1 MKKIWHHLERTQERR
16 AEAEFKSLKIPFKKR
31 IDVVWLILV
40 LVVFS
45 VFILWWLVGVLLG
58 HRFGMFDP
66 PLVRPIKDPRILI
79 NVRDNIN
86 KNPLL
91 DAVFHEPEGYVY
103 LSQEGGIIHGYNPST
118 GLWFSE
124 KTFLQDRL
132 INPEIILLR
141 SGCGTDP
148 LSYRRSWGECWDA
161 NSLWGLTG
169 NGGLVLRSHGKWEI
183 VKSDSMFIGLRGQP
197 VMQDQLTAAAVSKNN
212 QWLVVGTEKDGIG
225 VYHLRTGEWVQLQK
239 DFFKNLPSPG
249 VTHITWCNNRF
260 WIGGPG
266 GLASLHPDL
275 DSPLLLPYPEING
288 IILDLDEDP
297 QGRLWVLEKHNCSS
311 GGMNCLRLSRLDFHY
326 ENQPPKILVNEN
338 NIFSQLTLDDLHFVQ
353 YWDDRLIAA
362 GSEGVYSYYTKEH
375 SWERHFSGNAS
386 VVLPFPNGRGF
397 YFGFIGGVGV
407 VSAGDYRPWKRSDN
421 QCKKWELPYP
431 HVNEKITQLQHGIKD
446 EILALT
452 RSGKLFGIDVD
463 EGKVYVY
470 FQGERTGLDP
480 RSFSSAVAFGDIVLF
495 TGATKALIHNII
507 TRTYRDI
514 PIQLLPDWLKTPGVQ
529 FISSGDQVY
538 AAVKKKG
545 DMHIYRIS
553 AKDLLASQYSRAIRL
568 GVITGPVSQIR
579 NWNDQGIGLIAGDP
593 DDRVY
598 RFHLKK
604 EVLTGMKAMDING
617 APFLDIAPY
626 KDGIIVVTPVG
637 IRSYNYFTRTWSR
650 IRSLNGNSSPK
661 EVVQCGGQL
670 WMSTKNGRLLE
681 LTDTNKFQ
689 DCIGSEA
696 SFDMS
701 DSQLSD
707 SLEKDGCLYL
717 GGNGW
722 INCYDPGARRIEDR
736 WDLPGNGDVRIVDV
750 TPKGR
755 PVTMTQGMAMIGT
768 QVLDKSAGPVLNLFI
783 DNDYI
788 WTVRQKKKSGTN
800 YKYLK
805 RYSRSKPLSTSGHCY
820 FLNPYIGS
828 GVRSILDAAA
838 LPGENLVVS
847 TRKGLYFYNP
857 NTRSWYASSQ
867 GQFSNAPASRGGLL
881 YVVGRHLVR
890 IIEGQKDVEITL
902 IDLDTLQ
909 IPTSCSTKPV
919 IINEKSRKV
928 RAFAL
933 HPHDPQGGRMAV
945 INPNGAV
952 VEWLGGVE
960 TVKLSP
966 PGNQPRSSTF
976 KRVFHHNPN
985 PVQPDTGSLLF
996 TTASGVLR
1004 YDLEKRS
1011 WSEIPLNISLAGDK
1025 LQDINIETNGPQPMI
1040 TVKTEKGRFFL
1051 DSIDSTANTQVTQ
1064 AAKIGPVFTPPT
1076 TGFNDKGSNLLDV
1089 QLRNKSR
1096 WTFVLKDRIK
1106 YYDPVNRQWSQDIL
1120 IPGANGPLIYC
1131 QVKDRGVIVM
1141 NTNQGQVWWV
1151 ARQKGHHP
1159 TSFSRYEHQP
1169 QPGDTTALDNDGII
1183 WRLSAERQLFRL
1195 QQSLSGAYSVDPEP
1209 YEKPFLLDPNRVNG
1223 AFEWP
1228 GRVLFDTDDGIRIL
1242 DRAMRKEMTLPE
1254 NVRNITGVREIV
1266 NDGAQLLISTRTGQ
1280 RIRIE
1285 EIPENIT
1292 IPDRI
1297 RNQWSKLER
1306 HMVRLPNGEEVYD
1319 PITQLIIDNNGRL
1332 IAQRPSG
1339 ESYLAQSAA
1348 LNPDADNLPDTLD
1361 LGWLR
1366 WNRDSK
1372 TFTIKT
1378 PTTIKAM
1385 SPEEFIRDG
1394 KLIFEEVDALV
1405 AFSPNRL
1412 HAANRYGIWNHS
1424 QQDLS
1429 LNDTGITFQPVQWR
1443 KPIGAAHGL
1452 FITPDAIYEVN
1463 GNKTSPFRE
1472 NHRVTIGDVIF
1483 TEQIRGTGIRG
1494 RIKQGTGFINA
1505 FAARG
1510 FTWDQEKQGL
1520 AYTSTDL
1527 LVHSDAGIHPVNGY
1541 TGFEPAPGPG
1551 RLYSHEANKIFFK
1564 SGQTWYQRQ
1573 GPSNWKKG
1581 AADPIANQIIVDND
1595 TWKWEKRNGVV
1606 GIRLKRDNYDF
1617 KLISTG
1623 AGLAFTS
1630 DLLQDAAAM
1639 GNQLMVMTAAFFERA
1654 NSSSPLD
1661 RFQAQR
1667 FPSRPT
1673 GRLQTLRDLD
1683 KGDVLVLYTGS
1694 RYYYWNDTA
1703 RRFEQSKRRN
1713 PPYVKR
1719 LLVKIPIHDPML
1731 RFTREPGGRIKKEL
1745 KVKNA
1750 AGNDSWVPFNFWNRR
1765 FPFDVVTSIAKK
1777 EEELYVGTRAG
1788 LQVYSGQLDTG
1799 LNGMVGWHQLRGP
1812 SGEPLSAVEKVG
1824 IPMDQ
1829 PAIVMAYSTGECI
1842 EKPVGVKTFRNCTR
1856 ASSRRLNQRLRYQ
1869 TDFWRFIDKN
1879 GKLEGRYKDQKGQY
1893 SSEII
1898 SIQQG
1903 HFPHDFIKDIAVHDG
1918 QVFTLWNNGWI
1929 SRYNS
1934 LSIELDQMRRKKI
1947 VNYNMQSLQPQ
1958 GFIIGDQGLCIRGK
1972 GKRAWQY
1979 QASSNSWQEITD
1991 PKIID
1996 GLLEYVQQPILKHQ
2010 RLRLLSNLSK
2020 DKKPSPA
2027 QSKLPFT
2034 FEYRGLDGQ
2043 WRALPWRGDGM
2054 EMDHWS
2060 SFLYL
2065 DNKLWAAT
2073 SLGLVSYTI
2082 SRKDKTPKVILD
2094 PDSFTVLEGPQKENQ
2109 VLEITDIEAH
2119 DNIVTLRCD
2128 SHSQLV
2134 FQGTLDGQ
2142 KDRDVFK
2149 PFEDKNKDPFASK
2162 ILIPEDQND
2171 FWEWSREGCKDFS
2184 PGRLEG
2190 KYRGEEVQLVGGRF
2204 AFDSINSIAF
2214 LQEDQME
2221 ISTDASGWY
2230 RVSLEPTVNFNISNF
2245 QRPKVP
2251 GINPTLVKEVRTSRN
2266 FEGETILGL
2275 RTTAEGFIRLGKQ
2288 GITGKTNRFPQYLGS
2303 DGFWRYDNEDGE
2315 DKLSITTIKSSEVG
2329 WAKRQMENGRFTDDI
2344 ILGLPVSGID
2354 KQGGYYLVPT
2364 EAGILHLDERLN
2376 PAAIYPKASLQ
2387 SSNGPAPRVLYMDN
2401 RSNANKALYLG
2412 QDGFHPIAAP
2422 GENFPGLKPL
2432 VPPGAVVLAVE
2443 DGPQDFIRF
2452 RWQKEKQRGWTL
2464 IDTTDPKKP
2473 AFYGNA
2479 LYVHLK
2485 EFDAFDEDSQP
2496 WMQVRFFPGNM
2507 EFLRHGAETPYK
2519 MDYPEPM
2526 QVLAAMVNGKQL
2538 LLIGKTNLWEINLDE
2553 VFISATEGTED
2564 TE

>member
-31 IDVVWLILV
+31 IDIVWLILV

-66 PLVRPIKDPRILI
+66 PLARPIKDPRILI

-148 LSYRRSWGECWDA
+148 LSYRRSLGECWDG

-169 NGGLVLRSHGKWEI
+169 NGGLVLRSHGEWKI
-183 VKSDSMFIGLRGQP
+183 IKSDSMFIGLRGQP
-197 VMQDQLTAAAVSKNN
+197 VRQDQLTAAAVSKNN
-212 QWLVVGTEKDGIG
+212 QWLLVGTEKDGIG
-225 VYHLRTGEWVQLQK
+225 VYHLKTGEWVQLQK
-239 DFFKNLPSPG
+239 DFFKNLPSPEI
-249 VTHITWCNNRF
+249 THITWSNNRF

-266 GLASLHPDL
+266 GLASLQPDR
-275 DSPLLLPYPEING
+275 DSPLLLPNPEING
-288 IILDLDEDP
+288 IIMDLDEDP
-297 QGRLWVLEKHNCSS
+297 RGRLWVLEKQSCSS
-311 GGMNCLRLSRLDFHY
+311 GGTNCLRLSRFDFHY
-326 ENQPPKILVNEN
+326 ENQPPKVLVNEK

-375 SWERHFSGNAS
+375 SWDRHFNGNVS

-407 VSAGDYRPWKRSDN
+407 VSSGGNRPWKRNDN
-421 QCKKWELPYP
+421 RCKKWELPYP
-431 HVNEKITQLQHGIKD
+431 HVNENITRLQHGKGD
-446 EILALT
+446 EVLALT

-480 RSFSSAVAFGDIVLF
+480 RSFHSAVAFGDFVLF
-495 TGATKALIHNII
+495 TGAKKALIHNII

-514 PIQLLPDWLKTPGVQ
+514 PIQLLPDWLKTPGGQ
-529 FISSGDQVY
+529 FFSSGDQVY
-538 AAVKKKG
+538 AAVKMKG
-545 DMHIYRIS
+545 YMHIYRIS
-553 AKDLLASQYSRAIRL
+553 VKDLFASKFSKALRL
-568 GVITGPVSQIR
+568 GVLSGPVSQVR
-579 NWNDQGIGLIAGDP
+579 SWGDQGIGMIAGDP

-617 APFLDIAPY
+617 VPFLDIAPD
-626 KDGIIVVTPVG
+626 KNGIMVVTPVG
-637 IRSYNYFTRTWSR
+637 IRRYNYLTRAWRRVPSV
-650 IRSLNGNSSPK
+650 NGNSSPR
-661 EVVQCGGQL
+661 EVVQCGGRL

-681 LTDTNKFQ
+681 LTGNKFL
-689 DCIGSEA
+689 DRIGSEA

-707 SLEKDGCLYL
+707 SLEKDGSLYL

-722 INCYDPGARRIEDR
+722 INCYDPGSRRITDR

-750 TPKGR
+750 TPTGR
-755 PVTMTQGMAMIGT
+755 PVTMTQGMALVGT

-788 WTVRQKKKSGTN
+788 WTVRQKKKNSTN

-805 RYSRSKPLSTSGHCY
+805 RYSRSNPLSSSGHCY
-820 FLNPYIGS
+820 FLNPYIGA
-828 GVRSILDAAA
+828 GVRRILDAAA
-838 LPGENLVVS
+838 LPGETLAVS
-847 TRKGLYFYNP
+847 TEKGLYFYNP
-857 NTRSWYASSQ
+857 NTRSWYASSPD
-867 GQFSNAPASRGGLL
+867 QFSSGPRSRGGRLH
-881 YVVGRHLVR
+881 VVGRYLVR
-890 IIEGQKDVEITL
+890 ILERQKDVEITL
-902 IDLDTLQ
+902 TDLDTLQ

-928 RAFAL
+928 RAFSL
-933 HPHDPQGGRMAV
+933 NPRGEGIAV

-952 VEWLGGVE
+952 VEWLGGIE

-966 PGNQPRSSTF
+966 PGNQPPSGTF
-976 KRVFHHNPN
+976 KRVFHHNPTG
-985 PVQPDTGSLLF
+985 QPDTGSLLF
-996 TTASGVLR
+996 TTASGVLG

-1025 LQDINIETNGPQPMI
+1025 VKDINIETQGPRPMI

-1051 DSIDSTANTQVTQ
+1051 DSIDSPANTRAAQ
-1064 AAKIGPVFTPPT
+1064 AAKMGPVFTPPT
-1076 TGFNDKGSNLLDV
+1076 GFNHEPGNLLDV
-1089 QLRNKSR
+1089 QLRSKNR

-1106 YYDPVNRQWSQDIL
+1106 YYDPINRQWSQDIM
-1120 IPGANGPLIYC
+1120 IPGANGSLLYC
-1131 QVKDRGVIVM
+1131 QVRDRGVIIM
-1141 NTNQGQVWWV
+1141 NSGQGQVWWV
-1151 ARQKGHHP
+1151 ARQKGYHP
-1159 TSFSRYEHQP
+1159 ISFARYEHQP
-1169 QPGDTTALDNDGII
+1169 QPGETTALDNDGII
-1183 WRLSAERQLFRL
+1183 WRLAPGGQLFRL
-1195 QQSLSGAYSVDPEP
+1195 QQSLSGVYSVDPEP
-1209 YEKPFLLDPNRVNG
+1209 YEKPFLLDPDRVNG

-1254 NVRNITGVREIV
+1254 NVKDIIGVREIV
-1266 NDGAQLLISTRTGQ
+1266 NDGAQLWISTRTGQ

-1285 EIPENIT
+1285 EIPGGIT

-1319 PITQLIIDNNGRL
+1319 PITQLILDNDGRL
-1332 IAQRPSG
+1332 ISQRPSG
-1339 ESYLAQSAA
+1339 YSYLAQSAA
-1348 LNPDADNLPDTLD
+1348 LNPDADHLPDTLD
-1361 LGWLR
+1361 LGWLK
-1366 WNRDSK
+1366 WNRDNK

-1378 PTTIKAM
+1378 PTTINAM
-1385 SPEEFIRDG
+1385 SPGEFIREG

-1405 AFSPNRL
+1405 AFSPNRV
-1412 HAANRYGIWNHS
+1412 HTANRYGIWNHT

-1443 KPIGAAHGL
+1443 RPTGAAHGL
-1452 FITPDAIYEVN
+1452 FITPDGIYDIN
-1463 GNKTSPFRE
+1463 GNRTSPSRE
-1472 NHRVTIGDVIF
+1472 NQQVTIGDVIF
-1483 TEQIRGTGIRG
+1483 TEPLRGTGIQG
-1494 RIKQGTGFINA
+1494 RIKQGSGFINA

-1510 FTWDQEKQGL
+1510 FAWDQDKQGL
-1520 AYTSTDL
+1520 AYTSTHL
-1527 LVHSDAGIHPVNGY
+1527 LVHSDAGIHPVKGY
-1541 TGFEPAPGPG
+1541 TGFEPPPGQG
-1551 RLYSHEANKIFFK
+1551 RLYSHKAGEIFFK
-1564 SGQTWYQRQ
+1564 SGQTWYKRQ
-1573 GPSNWKKG
+1573 GPSTWTKNVR
-1581 AADPIANQIIVDND
+1581 DPVVNRPLVNNN
-1595 TWKWEKRNGVV
+1595 TWKWEKRSGVV
-1606 GIRLKRDNYDF
+1606 EIQLKGNAYNF

-1630 DLLQDAAAM
+1630 DLLQDAGSV
-1639 GNQLMVMTAAFFERA
+1639 GNQLMVMTTAFFERA
-1654 NSSSPLD
+1654 APSSRLD
-1661 RFQAQR
+1661 ALQADR
-1667 FPSRPT
+1667 FPSLPIR
-1673 GRLQTLRDLD
+1673 RFQTIRDID
-1683 KGDVLVLYTGS
+1683 KGDTLVLYTGS
-1694 RYYYWNDTA
+1694 QYYVWNNTA
-1703 RRFEQSKRRN
+1703 QRFEQSKSGS
-1713 PPYVKR
+1713 PSYGSR
-1719 LLVKIPIHDPML
+1719 LLAKIPNQNPRL
-1731 RFTREPGGRIKKEL
+1731 RFTREPSGRINKEL
-1745 KVKNA
+1745 KVTHVTGKE
-1750 AGNDSWVPFNFWNRR
+1750 SWVPFNFWNRR
-1765 FPFDVVTSIAKK
+1765 LPFDVVTSIAASTNG
-1777 EEELYVGTRAG
+1777 EELYVGTRAG
-1788 LQVYSGQLDTG
+1788 LQVYPGQPNTG
-1799 LNGMVGWHQLRGP
+1799 LNDMLGWHQLRGP
-1812 SGEPLSAVEKVG
+1812 SGEPSAAVEKVG
-1824 IPMDQ
+1824 IPVNQ
-1829 PAIVMAYSTGECI
+1829 PDIVIAYSAGECI
-1842 EKPVGVKTFRNCTR
+1842 EKPAGAKTFRNCTS

-1869 TDFWRFIDKN
+1869 TDFWRFIDNN
-1879 GKLEGRYKDQKGQY
+1879 GKLEGRYADQNGQY
-1893 SSEII
+1893 SPGII

-1903 HFPHDFIKDIAVHDG
+1903 HFPHDFIKDIAVHDNK
-1918 QVFTLWNNGWI
+1918 VFTLWNNGWI

-1934 LSIELDQMRRKKI
+1934 LSIELDQDKI
-1947 VNYNMQSLQPQ
+1947 VNYNMQSLQPE
-1958 GFIIGDQGLCIRGK
+1958 GFIIGDQGLCIRGQ

-1979 QASSNSWQEITD
+1979 LASSNAWQEITD
-1991 PKIID
+1991 PRIID

-2010 RLRLLSNLSK
+2010 RLRLLSNLP
-2020 DKKPSPA
+2020 DGKKSSA
-2027 QSKLPFT
+2027 VQSKPPFT

-2054 EMDHWS
+2054 EMDNWS

-2082 SRKDKTPKVILD
+2082 SRKDKEPKVILD
-2094 PDSFTVLEGPQKENQ
+2094 PDSFTVIEGPQKENQ

-2128 SHSQLV
+2128 SNSQLV
-2134 FQGTLDGQ
+2134 FQGTFDGQ
-2142 KDRDVFK
+2142 TDRDVFK
-2149 PFEDKNKDPFASK
+2149 PLEDKDKDPFASK
-2162 ILIPEDQND
+2162 ILIPEDQNN
-2171 FWEWSREGCKDFS
+2171 FWEWTREGCKDFS

-2190 KYRGEEVQLVGGRF
+2190 KFRGEEVQLVGGRF
-2204 AFDSINSIAF
+2204 AFDSINSFAF

-2221 ISTDASGWY
+2221 IGTDARGWY
-2230 RVSLEPTVNFNISNF
+2230 RVSLEPTINFHISNF

-2251 GINPTLVKEVRTSRN
+2251 GINPTLVKEVRTSRS

-2303 DGFWRYDNEDGE
+2303 DGFWRYDKEDGE
-2315 DKLSITTIKSSEVG
+2315 DKLSITTVKSSEVG
-2329 WAKRQMENGRFTDDI
+2329 RAKRQMENGRFTDDI

-2354 KQGGYYLVPT
+2354 KQGGYYLLPT
-2364 EAGILHLDERLN
+2364 EAGILRLDERLN
-2376 PAAIYPKASLQ
+2376 AADIYPKASLQ
-2387 SSNGPAPRVLYMDN
+2387 SSPGPAPRVLYMDN
-2401 RSNANKALYLG
+2401 HSKLKQALYLG

-2422 GENFPGLKPL
+2422 GANIPGLKPL

-2443 DGPQDFIRF
+2443 DGPQDFVRF

-2485 EFDAFDEDSQP
+2485 EFASFDESTQP
-2496 WMQVRFFPGNM
+2496 WMQVRFFLGHM
-2507 EFLRHGAETPYK
+2507 EFLRYGAEAPYK

-2526 QVLAAMVNGKQL
+2526 EVLSAMVKGKQL
-2538 LLIGKTNLWEINLDE
+2538 LLIGKTNLWEINLE
-2553 VFISATEGTED
+2553 QVFISAIEGRR
-2564 TE
+2564 

>member
-1 MKKIWHHLERTQERR
+1 MKKIWHHPERTQERR

-31 IDVVWLILV
+31 IDIVWLILV

-45 VFILWWLVGVLLG
+45 IFILWWLLGVLLG

-79 NVRDNIN
+79 NIRDNIN

-148 LSYRRSWGECWDA
+148 LSYRRSLRECWDA
-161 NSLWGLTG
+161 HSLWGLTG
-169 NGGLVLRSHGKWEI
+169 NGGLVLRSQGKWEI

-212 QWLVVGTEKDGIG
+212 QWLLVGTEKDGIG
-225 VYHLRTGEWVQLQK
+225 IYHLKTGEWVQLQK
-239 DFFKNLPSPG
+239 DFFKNLPSPE

-275 DSPLLLPYPEING
+275 DSPLLLPKPEING
-288 IILDLDEDP
+288 IIMDLDEDP
-297 QGRLWVLEKHNCSS
+297 QGRLWVLEKHGCSS
-311 GGMNCLRLSRLDFHY
+311 GGTNCLRLSRFDFHY
-326 ENQPPKILVNEN
+326 ENQPPRVLVNEK

-353 YWDDRLIAA
+353 YWDDRLVAA
-362 GSEGVYSYYTKEH
+362 GSAGVYSYYTKEH
-375 SWERHFSGNAS
+375 SWERHFNGNVS
-386 VVLPFPNGRGF
+386 VVLPFSHGRGF

-407 VSAGDYRPWKRSDN
+407 VSAGDYRPWKRNNN

-431 HVNEKITQLQHGIKD
+431 HVNEKITQLQQGKRD
-446 EILALT
+446 EVLALT

-480 RSFSSAVAFGDIVLF
+480 RSFHSAVAFGDIVLF
-495 TGATKALIHNII
+495 TGAKKALIHNII

-514 PIQLLPDWLKTPGVQ
+514 PIHLLPDWLKTPGVQ
-529 FISSGDQVY
+529 SFSSGEQVY
-538 AAVKKKG
+538 AAVKKKRN
-545 DMHIYRIS
+545 MHIYRIS
-553 AKDLLASQYSRAIRL
+553 AKDLFALKFSKALRL
-568 GVITGPVSQIR
+568 GVVSGPVSQIR

-617 APFLDIAPY
+617 VPFLDIAPD
-626 KDGIIVVTPVG
+626 KNRIIVVTPVG
-637 IRSYNYFTRTWSR
+637 IRSYNYLTRTWR
-650 IRSLNGNSSPK
+650 RVKSLNGNSLPQ
-661 EVVQCGGQL
+661 EVVQCGGRL
-670 WMSTKNGRLLE
+670 WLSTKNGRLLE
-681 LTDTNKFQ
+681 LIGANKFV
-689 DCIGSEA
+689 DHIGSEA

-707 SLEKDGCLYL
+707 SLEKEGFLYL

-722 INCYDPGARRIEDR
+722 INAYDPGSRRITDR
-736 WDLPGNGDVRIVDV
+736 WDLPGNGDARIVDV
-750 TPKGR
+750 TPTGR
-755 PVTMTQGMAMIGT
+755 PVTMTQGMALVGT

-788 WTVRQKKKSGTN
+788 WTVRQKKKSGTS

-805 RYSRSKPLSTSGHCY
+805 RYSRSNPLSTSGHCY
-820 FLNPYIGS
+820 FLNPFIGG
-828 GVRSILDAAA
+828 GVRRILDAAV

-857 NTRSWYASSQ
+857 NVRSWYASSR
-867 GQFSNAPASRGGLL
+867 GQFSSGSVSRGGRLH
-881 YVVGRHLVR
+881 VVGRNLVR
-890 IIEGQKDVEITL
+890 ILEGPRDIEIALT
-902 IDLDTLQ
+902 DLDTLQ
-909 IPTSCSTKPV
+909 ISTSCSFKPV

-933 HPHDPQGGRMAV
+933 DPLGERIAV
-945 INPNGAV
+945 INTNGAV

-960 TVKLSP
+960 KEKLSP
-966 PGNQPRSSTF
+966 PGNQPISGTF
-976 KRVFHHNPN
+976 KRVFHHHPN
-985 PVQPDTGSLLF
+985 PGQPDSGSLLF
-996 TTASGVLR
+996 TTSSGIFR

-1025 LQDINIETNGPQPMI
+1025 LKDINIEAQGLQPMI
-1040 TVKTEKGRFFL
+1040 TIQTEKGRFFL
-1051 DSIDSTANTQVTQ
+1051 DSIDSTANSQTPQ
-1064 AAKIGPVFTPPT
+1064 AAKIAPVFTPSA
-1076 TGFNDKGSNLLDV
+1076 GFNHEAENLLDV

-1106 YYDPVNRQWSQDIL
+1106 YYDPVNRQWSQDIT
-1120 IPGANGPLIYC
+1120 ISGANGPLLYC
-1131 QVKDRGVIVM
+1131 QVKDRGLIVM

-1159 TSFSRYEHQP
+1159 ISFARYAHQP
-1169 QPGDTTALDNDGII
+1169 QPGEITALDNDGII
-1183 WRLSAERQLFRL
+1183 WRLLPDGQLFL
-1195 QQSLSGAYSVDPEP
+1195 LLQSLKGDYSLAPEP
-1209 YEKPFLLDPNRVNG
+1209 YEKPFLLDPDGVKG
-1223 AFEWP
+1223 AFAWP
-1228 GRVLFDTDDGIRIL
+1228 GRILFDTDEGIRIL
-1242 DRAMRKEMTLPE
+1242 NRAMRKEMTLPE
-1254 NVRNITGVREIV
+1254 NVKNITGVREIV
-1266 NDGAQLLISTRTGQ
+1266 NDGKQLWISTRAGQ

-1285 EIPENIT
+1285 ETPENIT

-1297 RNQWSKLER
+1297 RNQWSRLER
-1306 HMVRLPNGEEVYD
+1306 HIVRLPNGEEVYD
-1319 PITQLIIDNNGRL
+1319 PITQLIIDNDGRL

-1339 ESYLAQSAA
+1339 DSFLAQSAA
-1348 LNPDADNLPDTLD
+1348 LNPDDNHLPDTLD

-1372 TFTIKT
+1372 TFAIKT
-1378 PTTIKAM
+1378 PTTIKTM
-1385 SPEEFIRDG
+1385 SAGEFIREG
-1394 KLIFEEVDALV
+1394 KLIFEEANALV
-1405 AFSPNRL
+1405 AFSTNRL
-1412 HAANRYGIWNHS
+1412 HTANRYGIWSHT

-1429 LNDTGITFQPVQWR
+1429 LNDPGITFQPVQWG
-1443 KPIGAAHGL
+1443 KPSGAAHGL
-1452 FITPDAIYEVN
+1452 FITLDGIYDIN
-1463 GNKTSPFRE
+1463 GNKTSPSRE

-1483 TEQIRGTGIRG
+1483 TEEIRDTGIRG
-1494 RIKQGTGFINA
+1494 RIKQGSGFIDA

-1510 FTWDQEKQGL
+1510 FTWDQNKQGL

-1527 LVHSDAGIHPVNGY
+1527 LVHSDAGIHPAKGY
-1541 TGFEPAPGPG
+1541 TGFELAPDRG
-1551 RLYSHEANKIFFK
+1551 RLYSPKANDIYFK
-1564 SGQTWYQRQ
+1564 SGQTWYKRQ

-1581 AADPIANQIIVDND
+1581 VDDPTANRTLVNNK
-1595 TWKWEKRNGVV
+1595 TWKWEKRHGVV
-1606 GIRLKRDNYDF
+1606 EIRLIGDNYDF

-1630 DLLQDAAAM
+1630 DLLQDAASV
-1639 GNQLMVMTAAFFERA
+1639 GNQLMVMTTAFFEKA
-1654 NSSSPLD
+1654 APLSPLD
-1661 RFQAQR
+1661 RFLAHR
-1667 FPSRPT
+1667 FPSRPI
-1673 GRLQTLRDLD
+1673 RRFQTIKDLD
-1683 KGDVLVLYTGS
+1683 KGDTLVLYSGS
-1694 RYYYWNDTA
+1694 QYYFWNNTA
-1703 RRFEQSKRRN
+1703 QRFEQSKRSD
-1713 PPYVKR
+1713 PPYGKR
-1719 LLVKIPIHDPML
+1719 LLAKIPKQNPRL
-1731 RFTREPGGRIKKEL
+1731 RFTREPSGGIKKEL
-1745 KVKNA
+1745 KVTPVTGKE
-1750 AGNDSWVPFNFWNRR
+1750 SWAVFNFWNRR
-1765 FPFDVVTSIAKK
+1765 FPFDVVTSIAARG
-1777 EEELYVGTRAG
+1777 EELYVGSGAG
-1788 LQVYSGQLDTG
+1788 LQVYSSQSGTG
-1799 LNGMVGWHQLRGP
+1799 LNDMVDWNQLHGP
-1812 SGEPLSAVEKVG
+1812 AGERLAAVEKVG
-1824 IPMDQ
+1824 IPKDQ
-1829 PAIVMAYSTGECI
+1829 PNIVMAYSAGECI
-1842 EKPVGVKTFRNCTR
+1842 EKPAGASTFRNCTS

-1869 TDFWRFIDKN
+1869 TDFWRFIDNN
-1879 GKLEGRYKDQKGQY
+1879 GKLEGRYADQKGHY
-1893 SSEII
+1893 TSEKI

-1903 HFPHDFIKDIAVHDG
+1903 HFPHDFIKDIAVYDG
-1918 QVFTLWNNGWI
+1918 QVFTLWHNGWI

-1934 LSIELDQMRRKKI
+1934 LSIELDHKKI

-1958 GFIIGDQGLCIRGK
+1958 GFIIGDQGLCIRGT

-1979 QASSNSWQEITD
+1979 LASSKSWQEITD
-1991 PKIID
+1991 PKIIA
-1996 GLLEYVQQPILKHQ
+1996 GLLEYVQEPILKHK
-2010 RLRLLSNLSK
+2010 RFRLLPPE
-2020 DKKPSPA
+2020 KKPSA
-2027 QSKLPFT
+2027 SQSKPPFN

-2065 DNKLWAAT
+2065 DNRLWAAT
-2073 SLGLVSYTI
+2073 SLGLISYTI
-2082 SRKDKTPKVILD
+2082 SRKDKIPKVILD
-2094 PDSFTVLEGPQKENQ
+2094 PDSFTVIEGPQKENQ
-2109 VLEITDIEAH
+2109 VLEITDIEAQG
-2119 DNIVTLRCD
+2119 NTITLRCD
-2128 SHSQLV
+2128 SNSQLV
-2134 FQGTLDGQ
+2134 FQGTLEGQ
-2142 KDRDVFK
+2142 TDRGVFK
-2149 PFEDKNKDPFASK
+2149 PLEDKNKDPFASK
-2162 ILIPEDQND
+2162 LLVPEDQND
-2171 FWEWSREGCKDFS
+2171 FWEWRGEGCKDFS
-2184 PGRLEG
+2184 PGRLAG
-2190 KYRGEEVQLVGGRF
+2190 KFRGEAVQLVGGRF

-2221 ISTDASGWY
+2221 IGTDAGGWY
-2230 RVSLEPTVNFNISNF
+2230 RVSLGPIVNFHISNF

-2251 GINPTLVKEVRTSRN
+2251 GINPTLVKEVRTSRD

-2275 RTTAEGFIRLGKQ
+2275 RTTGEGFIRLGKQ

-2303 DGFWRYDNEDGE
+2303 DGFWRYDKEDGE
-2315 DKLSITTIKSSEVG
+2315 DKLSITTVKSSEVG
-2329 WAKRQMENGRFTDDI
+2329 RAKRQMENGRFTDDI

-2354 KQGGYYLVPT
+2354 QQGGYYLVPT
-2364 EAGILHLDERLN
+2364 EAGILGLDESLKSTE
-2376 PAAIYPKASLQ
+2376 IYPKASLQ
-2387 SSNGPAPRVLYMDN
+2387 SANGPAPRVLYMDN
-2401 RSNANKALYLG
+2401 RSNTKQALYLG
-2412 QDGFHPIAAP
+2412 QEGFHPIAAP
-2422 GENFPGLKPL
+2422 GETIPGLKPY
-2432 VPPGAVVLAVE
+2432 VPPGAMVLAVE

-2464 IDTTDPKKP
+2464 IDTTDPQKP

-2479 LYVHLK
+2479 LYVHL
-2485 EFDAFDEDSQP
+2485 EEYATFDEGTQP
-2496 WMQVRFFPGNM
+2496 WMQVRFFPGHM
-2507 EFLRHGAETPYK
+2507 EFLRHGAEVPYK

-2526 QVLAAMVNGKQL
+2526 EVLAAMVKGKQL
-2538 LLIGKTNLWEINLDE
+2538 LLIGKTNLWEINLE
-2553 VFISATEGTED
+2553 QVFISATEVTED

>member
-16 AEAEFKSLKIPFKKR
+16 AEAEFRSLKIPFKKR
-31 IDVVWLILV
+31 IDIVWFILV
-40 LVVFS
+40 LVIFS
-45 VFILWWLVGVLLG
+45 VFILWWLLGVLLG

-79 NVRDNIN
+79 NIRDNIN

-148 LSYRRSWGECWDA
+148 LSYRRSLRECWDA
-161 NSLWGLTG
+161 HSLWGLTG
-169 NGGLVLRSHGKWEI
+169 NGGLVLRSHGEWKI
-183 VKSDSMFIGLRGQP
+183 IKSDSMFIGLRGQP
-197 VMQDQLTAAAVSKNN
+197 VLQDQLTAAAVSKNN

-225 VYHLRTGEWVQLQK
+225 IYHLRTGEWVQLQK
-239 DFFKNLPSPG
+239 DFFKDLPSPE

-275 DSPLLLPYPEING
+275 DSPLLLLKPEING
-288 IILDLDEDP
+288 IIMDLDEDP
-297 QGRLWVLEKHNCSS
+297 QGRLWVLEKHGCSS
-311 GGMNCLRLSRLDFHY
+311 GGTNCLRLSRFDFHY
-326 ENQPPKILVNEN
+326 ENQPPKVLVNEK

-353 YWDDRLIAA
+353 YRDDRLIAA
-362 GSEGVYSYYTKEH
+362 GSAGVYSYYTKEH
-375 SWERHFSGNAS
+375 SWERHFNGNVS
-386 VVLPFPNGRGF
+386 VVLPFPNGSGF

-407 VSAGDYRPWKRSDN
+407 VSDGDYRPWKRYDN

-446 EILALT
+446 EVLALT
-452 RSGKLFGIDVD
+452 QTGKLFGIDVD
-463 EGKVYVY
+463 EGKVYIY

-480 RSFSSAVAFGDIVLF
+480 RSFHSAVAVGDIVLF
-495 TGATKALIHNII
+495 TGAKKALIHNII

-514 PIQLLPDWLKTPGVQ
+514 PIHLLPDWLKTPGGQ
-529 FISSGDQVY
+529 FFSSGEQVY

-545 DMHIYRIS
+545 NMHIYRIS
-553 AKDLLASQYSRAIRL
+553 AKDIFAFNFSKAIRL
-568 GVITGPVSQIR
+568 GVVSGPVSQIR
-579 NWNDQGIGLIAGDP
+579 NWSDQGIGLIAGDP

-598 RFHLKK
+598 RFHLRK
-604 EVLTGMKAMDING
+604 EALTGMKAMDING
-617 APFLDIAPY
+617 VPFLDLAPY
-626 KDGIIVVTPVG
+626 KNGIIVVTPIG
-637 IRSYNYFTRTWSR
+637 IRRYNYLTRTWRRVKS
-650 IRSLNGNSSPK
+650 INGNSSPQ
-661 EVVQCGGQL
+661 EVVQCGGRL

-681 LTDTNKFQ
+681 YTGNNFQ

-701 DSQLSD
+701 DAQLSD
-707 SLEKDGCLYL
+707 SLEKNGDLYL

-722 INCYDPGARRIEDR
+722 INCYDPRLRRIKDR

-750 TPKGR
+750 TPTGR
-755 PVTMTQGMAMIGT
+755 PVTMTQRMAMIGT

-805 RYSRSKPLSTSGHCY
+805 RYSRSNPLSTSGHCY
-820 FLNPYIGS
+820 FLNPYIGG
-828 GVRSILDAAA
+828 GVRRILDAAV
-838 LPGENLVVS
+838 LPGETLVVS
-847 TRKGLYFYNP
+847 TGKGLHFYNP
-857 NTRSWYASSQ
+857 NTRSWYASSP
-867 GQFSNAPASRGGLL
+867 GQFSSDPRSRGGQLH
-881 YVVGRHLVR
+881 VVGRHLVR
-890 IIEGQKDVEITL
+890 ISEGQKDVEITL
-902 IDLDTLQ
+902 TDLDTLQ

-919 IINEKSRKV
+919 IINEKSKKV

-933 HPHDPQGGRMAV
+933 DPQGEGIAV

-952 VEWLGGVE
+952 VEWFGGVE

-966 PGNQPRSSTF
+966 PGNQPLSSKF

-985 PVQPDTGSLLF
+985 PGQPDSGSLFF
-996 TTASGVLR
+996 TTASEVLR

-1011 WSEIPLNISLAGDK
+1011 WSEIPLNISLAGDRLK
-1025 LQDINIETNGPQPMI
+1025 DINIETQGPQPMI
-1040 TVKTEKGRFFL
+1040 TIQTENGRFFL
-1051 DSIDSTANTQVTQ
+1051 DSIDSRANIKTAQ
-1064 AAKIGPVFTPPT
+1064 AAKIGPLFTPSA
-1076 TGFNDKGSNLLDV
+1076 GFNHEPGNLLDV
-1089 QLRNKSR
+1089 QLRSKSR

-1106 YYDPVNRQWSQDIL
+1106 YYDPINRQWSRDIT
-1120 IPGANGPLIYC
+1120 IPGANGPLLYC
-1131 QVKDRGVIVM
+1131 QVKDRGVIVI

-1159 TSFSRYEHQP
+1159 ISFARYKHQP
-1169 QPGDTTALDNDGII
+1169 KPGEVTALDNDGII
-1183 WRLSAERQLFRL
+1183 WRLSPGGQLFRL
-1195 QQSLSGAYSVDPEP
+1195 QQSLSGFYSVDREP
-1209 YEKPFLLDPNRVNG
+1209 YEKPFRVDPNIVNG

-1228 GRVLFDTDDGIRIL
+1228 GRVLFDTDEGIRIL

-1254 NVRNITGVREIV
+1254 NVKNITGVREIV

-1306 HMVRLPNGEEVYD
+1306 HMVRLPNGEEAYD
-1319 PITQLIIDNNGRL
+1319 PITQLIIDNDGRL

-1339 ESYLAQSAA
+1339 DSYLAQSAA
-1348 LNPDADNLPDTLD
+1348 LNPDDDNLPDTLE

-1372 TFTIKT
+1372 TFAIKT
-1378 PTTIKAM
+1378 PTTIKTM
-1385 SPEEFIRDG
+1385 SPGEFIREG

-1412 HAANRYGIWNHS
+1412 HAANRYGIWSHT

-1429 LNDTGITFQPVQWR
+1429 LNDVGITFQPVQWG

-1452 FITPDAIYEVN
+1452 FITPDGLYDVN
-1463 GNKTSPFRE
+1463 GNRASPSRE
-1472 NHRVTIGDVIF
+1472 NLQVTIGDVIF

-1510 FTWDQEKQGL
+1510 FTWDHNKQGL

-1527 LVHSDAGIHPVNGY
+1527 LVHSDAGIHPVNSY
-1541 TGFEPAPGPG
+1541 TGFEPAPGQG
-1551 RLYSHEANKIFFK
+1551 RLYSHEANDIYFK
-1564 SGQTWYQRQ
+1564 SGQTWYKRQ
-1573 GPSNWKKG
+1573 GPSNWTKG
-1581 AADPIANQIIVDND
+1581 VGDPTSNRLIVDNN

-1606 GIRLKRDNYDF
+1606 EIRLKKDNYDF
-1617 KLISTG
+1617 KLISTS

-1630 DLLQDAAAM
+1630 DLLQDAASV
-1639 GNQLMVMTAAFFERA
+1639 GNQLMVMTRAFFERTA
-1654 NSSSPLD
+1654 PLSPLE
-1661 RFQAQR
+1661 RFQADR
-1667 FPSRPT
+1667 FPSRPIQ
-1673 GRLQTLRDLD
+1673 RFQTIRDLD
-1683 KGDVLVLYTGS
+1683 KGDTLVLFTGS
-1694 RYYYWNDTA
+1694 QYYFWNNTTQ
-1703 RRFEQSKRRN
+1703 RFEQLKRGN
-1713 PPYVKR
+1713 PLYENR
-1719 LLVKIPIHDPML
+1719 LLAKIPKQNPRL
-1731 RFTREPGGRIKKEL
+1731 RFTRETSGRIKKEL
-1745 KVKNA
+1745 KVTHVTGK
-1750 AGNDSWVPFNFWNRR
+1750 DSWVPFNFWNRR
-1765 FPFDVVTSIAKK
+1765 FPFDVVTSIASKK
-1777 EEELYVGTRAG
+1777 QELYVGTRAG

-1799 LNGMVGWHQLRGP
+1799 LNGMVSWRQLRGP
-1812 SGEPLSAVEKVG
+1812 SGEPAAAVEKVG
-1824 IPMDQ
+1824 IPKDQ
-1829 PAIVMAYSTGECI
+1829 PEIVIAYSAGECI
-1842 EKPVGVKTFRNCTR
+1842 EKPAGAKTFRNCTSS
-1856 ASSRRLNQRLRYQ
+1856 SSRRLKQRLRYQ
-1869 TDFWRFIDKN
+1869 TDFWRFIDNN
-1879 GKLEGRYKDQKGQY
+1879 GKLEGQYKDQKGQF

-1898 SIQQG
+1898 FIRQG
-1903 HFPHDFIKDIAVHDG
+1903 HFPHDFIKDIAIHDG

-1934 LSIELDQMRRKKI
+1934 LSIELDHKKI

-1958 GFIIGDQGLCIRGK
+1958 GFIIGDQGLCLRGK

-1979 QASSNSWQEITD
+1979 LASSKSWQEITD
-1991 PKIID
+1991 TKIID
-1996 GLLEYVQQPILKHQ
+1996 GLLEYVQEPILKRKQ
-2010 RLRLLSNLSK
+2010 FRLLSNLP
-2020 DKKPSPA
+2020 DEKKSPA
-2027 QSKLPFT
+2027 ALDKPPFT
-2034 FEYRGLDGQ
+2034 FEHRGLDGQ
-2043 WRALPWRGDGM
+2043 WRTLPWRGDGM
-2054 EMDHWS
+2054 EMDNWS

-2073 SLGLVSYTI
+2073 SLGLISYKI
-2082 SRKDKTPKVILD
+2082 SRKDKLPKVILD
-2094 PDSFTVLEGPQKENQ
+2094 PDSFTVIEGPQKENQ

-2119 DNIVTLRCD
+2119 GNFITLRCD
-2128 SHSQLV
+2128 SNSQLV

-2142 KDRDVFK
+2142 TDRGVFK

-2162 ILIPEDQND
+2162 LLIPEDQND
-2171 FWEWSREGCKDFS
+2171 FWEWRQEGCKDFS

-2190 KYRGEEVQLVGGRF
+2190 KLRGEEVQLVGGRF

-2214 LQEDQME
+2214 LKEDQME
-2221 ISTDASGWY
+2221 IGTDARGWY
-2230 RVSLEPTVNFNISNF
+2230 RISLEPIVNFHISNF

-2251 GINPTLVKEVRTSRN
+2251 GINPTLVKEVRTSRD

-2303 DGFWRYDNEDGE
+2303 DGFWRYDKEDGE
-2315 DKLSITTIKSSEVG
+2315 DKLSITTVKSSETG
-2329 WAKRQMENGRFTDDI
+2329 RARRQMENGRFTDDI

-2364 EAGILHLDERLN
+2364 EAGILRLDERLN
-2376 PAAIYPKASLQ
+2376 PTDIYPKASLQ
-2387 SSNGPAPRVLYMDN
+2387 SPIGPAPRVLYMDN
-2401 RSNANKALYLG
+2401 RSNVKQALYLG
-2412 QDGFHPIAAP
+2412 QEGFHPIAAP
-2422 GENFPGLKPL
+2422 GANIPGLKPL
-2432 VPPGAVVLAVE
+2432 VPPEAVVLAVE
-2443 DGPQDFIRF
+2443 DGPQDFVRF

-2464 IDTTDPKKP
+2464 IDSTDPQKP

-2485 EFDAFDEDSQP
+2485 EFATFDEDSQP
-2496 WMQVRFFPGNM
+2496 WMQVRFFPRHM
-2507 EFLRHGAETPYK
+2507 EFLRHGAEAPYK

-2526 QVLAAMVNGKQL
+2526 EVLAAMVKGKQL
-2538 LLIGKTNLWEINLDE
+2538 LLIGKTNLWEINLE
-2553 VFISATEGTED
+2553 QVFSLSK
-2564 TE
+2564 